1 MELIRGWHNLRPQ
14 HRGCVATI
22 GNFDGVH
29 RGHQAVLTTLR
40 QEARDR
46 GLPSTVII
54 FEPQP
59 LEYFQPQAAPARL
72 TELRSKLQAL
82 DAAGVDR
89 VLCLQFGRRL
99 AQMPAEAFIDELL
112 VERLGVRFLMVGDDF
127 RFGNGRRGD
136 YAMLQAAGT
145 EHGFAAARMPTLL
158 EGDARISSTR
168 LRQALADGDLA
179 AAEQL
184 LGRRY
189 SICGRIVRGQAL
201 GRNLGYPTANIA
213 FQRPPPPLHG
223 IFVVQVGGLGERPWP
238 GVASLGTRPT
248 VNGTR
253 TLLEVHLFDYSGD
266 LYGRHLEVEF
276 LQRLRGE
283 ERFDSLDA
291 LREQMDRDAAAAR
304 AYFSNSPM
312 GSCPADE
319 A

>member
-1 MELIRGWHNLRPQ
+1 MELIRGWHNLRAR

-29 RGHQAVLTTLR
+29 RGHQAVLSTLR
-40 QEARDR
+40 QEAQAL
-46 GLPSTVII
+46 GLPSMVII

-59 LEYFQPQAAPARL
+59 LEYFQPQAAPPRL
-72 TELRSKLQAL
+72 TQLRSKLRAL
-82 DAAGVDR
+82 EAAGVDR

-99 AQMPAEAFIDELL
+99 AQMPAETFIDDLL
-112 VERLGVRFLMVGDDF
+112 VARLGVRFLMVGDDF
-127 RFGNGRRGD
+127 RFGHGRRGD
-136 YAMLQAAGT
+136 YAMLQAAGA
-145 EHGFAAARMPTLL
+145 EHGFRTVRMPTVH
-158 EGDARISSTR
+158 EDSERVSSTR
-168 LRQALADGDLA
+168 LRKALAEGDLA
-179 AAEQL
+179 AAENL

-223 IFVVQVGGLGERPWP
+223 VFVVQVTGLREQPWP

-253 TLLEVHLFDYSGD
+253 TLLEVHLFDFKGD

-283 ERFDSLDA
+283 ERFDSLEA
-291 LREQMDRDAAAAR
+291 LRVQMDQDAAAAR
-304 AYFSNSPM
+304 AYFSNSPI
-312 GSCPADE
+312 G
-319 A
+319 